1 MTCTQDGRVEG
12 CVPIFSRENSKIVT
26 NRWTVECQIPP
37 KKDTLCPRSKEK
49 PQQDGRRGEI
59 VFRIITHIC
68 QRCSQSSNITFCTAG
83 PRDPTRDWAR
93 PAFEHLSVSWETQV
107 SCGLPWGQGLWLQ
120 QTCANYKLALTKSI
134 ANNWTKAFAVC
145 LYRVWTLCCCSCWS
159 STTPEGVQGRVRHS
173 VLQGIW
179 WDRSLDSW
187 MFSGT
192 DFRISLLLLI
202 SRKALNPFMVTSDP
216 HD

>member
-93 PAFEHLSVSWETQV
+93 PAFEHLSVSWGDTGQLWPSMGTGALAAANLCQLQIGTYQEHCQQLNKGI
-107 SCGLPWGQGLWLQ
+107 CCLPLQ
-120 QTCANYKLALTKSI
+120 S
-134 ANNWTKAFAVC
+134 
-145 LYRVWTLCCCSCWS
+145 
-159 STTPEGVQGRVRHS
+159 
-173 VLQGIW
+173 
-179 WDRSLDSW
+179 
-187 MFSGT
+187 
-192 DFRISLLLLI
+192 
-202 SRKALNPFMVTSDP
+202 LNPVLL
-216 HD
+216 